1 MGEFPS
7 SNELKRGS
15 RIILDFDLSTVAR
28 CQKWID
34 FPSRTT
40 KKAMKSLAE
49 VLQLAVHCVQYL
61 LTTNGF
67 KFALSLV
74 FGLLLGALG
83 YWAASAFSRLWNRS
97 FHLRGIHHLLCASA
111 LLLTVL
117 FSMVY
122 VGVDAMESVAS
133 REIQRWKNQAV
144 EDGNLGHELF
154 IRAYD
159 GVRKAGLED
168 MAGVGAPRIQPDVS
182 IPISKWDTKQQIA
195 IIYTEGSLQDFQKR
209 HPYLASA
216 LQIDTRVSENSIKA
230 DLLEYFKN
238 DNNAKAYPVS
248 RAVTLAAGHLSSQVQ
263 TQIPAIENYTRRVL
277 LALFLILEACV
288 IGLISRAAYRSL
300 TTTV

>member
-1 MGEFPS
+1 
-7 SNELKRGS
+7 
-15 RIILDFDLSTVAR
+15 
-28 CQKWID
+28 
-34 FPSRTT
+34 
-40 KKAMKSLAE
+40 MKSLAE
-49 VLQLAVHCVQYL
+49 FLQLAVQCVQYL

-122 VGVDAMESVAS
+122 VGVDAMESVAK
-133 REIQRWKNQAV
+133 REIQIWEHQAN
-144 EDGNLGHELF
+144 EDGNLGRELF

-159 GVRKAGLED
+159 AVRKAGLED
-168 MAGVGAPRIQPDVS
+168 MAGVEDPRIRQGAI
-182 IPISKWDTKQQIA
+182 IPIRVWDTKKQIG
-195 IIYTEGSLQDFQKR
+195 IIYTEGALQDFQKR

-216 LQIDTRVSENSIKA
+216 LQIDTRLSEESVTA
-230 DLLEYFKN
+230 DLLDYFKKET
-238 DNNAKAYPVS
+238 NAKTYPLS
-248 RAVTLAAGHLSSQVQ
+248 RAVALAASHLSSQVQ

-288 IGLISRAAYRSL
+288 IGVISRAAYRSL